1 MSYSNLHLSLGRCYS
16 NNHKSH
22 WKVYDGYTNNKVLNG
37 YIKAT
42 NKPPNTRNKIHNS
55 KHIELHYYSL
65 RDIENS
71 IDLIIKES
79 LANAIPVSF
88 SPIFVGNF
96 YLVISFDEVNNR
108 RPFLASSVI
117 VYIYTIT
124 VVTIQIY
131 TNLYVLMWMIFGV

>member
-22 WKVYDGYTNNKVLNG
+22 WKVNDGYTNNKVLNG

-79 LANAIPVSF
+79 LSYRMQTVIIP
-88 SPIFVGNF
+88 
-96 YLVISFDEVNNR
+96 
-108 RPFLASSVI
+108 
-117 VYIYTIT
+117 T
-124 VVTIQIY
+124 VVKKYSEGIKGQLTSTGITGSSYSWQ
-131 TNLYVLMWMIFGV
+131 TFNP